1 MRFMTTD
8 LANWP
13 LNLIG
18 WPILTST
25 KVALF
30 YAQLIHD
37 DPNLQAHLVSYRQE
51 TYAELK
57 REREKKNPDLQHMM
71 DLAIT
76 AQLYREAYMEA
87 ARINSEQSSPHGGEF
102 HETG

>member
-1 MRFMTTD
+1 MTDTPKD
-8 LANWP
+8 LASWP

-25 KVALF
+25 REALL
-30 YAQLIHD
+30 YAQLIYD
-37 DPNLQAHLVSYRQE
+37 DPDSQAHLVRYRNE
-51 TYAELK
+51 TYVELR
-57 REREKKNPDLQHMM
+57 RERDKKDPDGQIMM

-87 ARINSEQSSPHGGEF
+87 ARIN
-102 HETG
+102 HEKYYPEGD

>member
-1 MRFMTTD
+1 MTDTLPT
-8 LANWP
+8 LATWP

-25 KVALF
+25 RDALF

-37 DPNLQAHLVSYRQE
+37 DPNLQAHLVRYRQE
-51 TYAELK
+51 TYAELR
-57 REREKKNPDLQHMM
+57 REREKKDPDGQQMM

-76 AQLYREAYMEA
+76 AQLYRESYMEA
-87 ARINSEQSSPHGGEF
+87 ARINQEEL
-102 HETG
+102 

>member
-1 MRFMTTD
+1 MNDTPKD
-8 LANWP
+8 LASWP

-25 KVALF
+25 GEAFL
-30 YAQLIHD
+30 YANLIHG
-37 DPNLQAHLVSYRQE
+37 DPISQAYLVRYREE
-51 TYAELK
+51 TYVEL
-57 REREKKNPDLQHMM
+57 RHEREKKDPDLQHMM

-87 ARINSEQSSPHGGEF
+87 ARINAELHQVGG
-102 HETG
+102 G